1 MAATCLLWASSVGSG
16 LQLNERRVLR
26 AARLL
31 LEDGQ
36 TARAAE
42 LRGRVEGCG
51 EGPLRSLVLGRLAW
65 EEAASVP
72 AECWLIEASK
82 PARGPGPDG
91 EVAAAALGRLGT
103 LYYTQGRGREAIG
116 AATRLL
122 ALSNLP
128 GELERSGW
136 VALAAGTAA
145 DQGAAAA
152 LGRLAS
158 RLPQPAEGVPA
169 ADADLLIAR
178 GALGFYAGRTTAA
191 IADLRA
197 AIRHGRAGARRA
209 GPRVR
214 RPGEWQRADEHLAA
228 ADAAAAAAGTIEA
241 VVTTRVAQAAVARA
255 RSDPGQVVMA
265 LGPLAENTG
274 LIPMATSLAWWPSL
288 IAAMIDVGE
297 LAARTIRCWTGPS
310 CITGSESC

>member
-51 EGPLRSLVLGRLAW
+51 EGPLRSLVLGQLAW

-72 AECWLIEASK
+72 AECWLIKASK
-82 PARGPGPDG
+82 PTGGPGPDG

-122 ALSNLP
+122 ALSNVP
-128 GELERSGW
+128 GEVERSGW

-145 DQGAAAA
+145 EQGAAAGSGPA
-152 LGRLAS
+152 G
-158 RLPQPAEGVPA
+158 QP
-169 ADADLLIAR
+169 
-178 GALGFYAGRTTAA
+178 
-191 IADLRA
+191 
-197 AIRHGRAGARRA
+197 
-209 GPRVR
+209 
-214 RPGEWQRADEHLAA
+214 
-228 ADAAAAAAGTIEA
+228 AAAA
-241 VVTTRVAQAAVARA
+241 R
-255 RSDPGQVVMA
+255 
-265 LGPLAENTG
+265 
-274 LIPMATSLAWWPSL
+274 
-288 IAAMIDVGE
+288 
-297 LAARTIRCWTGPS
+297 
-310 CITGSESC
+310 